1 MPAPFRG
8 VFTALVS
15 PMTLDEELDLGA
27 LEAHV
32 DRQVAAG
39 VHGLVALGST
49 GEYYALSPAER
60 EAVVRTVVGAARGR
74 VPVLAGPNA
83 GSTRDAVAYAR
94 QAEKAGAAG
103 LLVSAPYYS
112 LPTPDELVD
121 HVRAVA
127 ESTGLPVML
136 YNYPGRAGVDMQPET
151 VERLA
156 EIPAVRYIKEST
168 GEITRVSAIVRRCGA
183 RMTVF
188 CGCDTEALESFALG
202 ATGWVTGAANFAPKP
217 VVELFRLAADRQDL
231 PAARAAHYRLLPL
244 LAHLETCGRYTQAV
258 KAGCAIAGHPVGPPR
273 RPLRALEE
281 GDVRALRDV
290 VAPLLN
296 G

>member
-8 VFTALVS
+8 VFTALVT
-15 PMTLDEELDLGA
+15 PMTPDEELDLGA

-32 DRQVAAG
+32 DRQVADG

-60 EAVVRTVVGAARGR
+60 ESVVRTVVGAARGR
-74 VPVLAGPNA
+74 VPVLVGPNA
-83 GSTRDAVAYAR
+83 GATRDAVAYAR

-112 LPTPDELVD
+112 LPSPDELVG

-127 ESTGLPVML
+127 GATGLPVVL
-136 YNYPGRAGVDMQPET
+136 YNYPGRTGVDMTPDV

-156 EIPAVRYIKEST
+156 EVPTVRYIKEST
-168 GEITRVSAIVRRCGA
+168 GDITRVSAIVRRCGV

-188 CGCDTEALESFALG
+188 CGCDAEALESFALG
-202 ATGWVTGAANFAPKP
+202 ATGWVTGVTNIAAAPA
-217 VVELFRLAADRQDL
+217 VELFRLAAEREDL

-244 LAHLETCGRYTQAV
+244 LAHLESCGRYTQAV

-281 GDVRALRDV
+281 VDVRAIRDV
-290 VAPLLN
+290 IASLLN